1 MKRIFFLSV
10 GLSTFLCGCAL
21 AWLSFDYAKPTVVK
35 AIHPTHNVEIQTER
49 RSLLEG
55 IKATGRG
62 CGNGYGQGYEL
73 PDGKTLGEGNIC
85 YSSFKEAN
93 SEMRIWLKKSDNI
106 IDRVEPSKHKDVRKS
121 ERVVA
126 SFPAGEFDR
135 VVRIMWVQDQ
145 CIHYVSA
152 PDLGYALELEKSE
165 YNPYKLKRARN

>member
-21 AWLSFDYAKPTVVK
+21 ARLSSDYAKPTAIK
-35 AIHPTHNVEIQTER
+35 AIHPAHSVEMQTER
-49 RSLLEG
+49 RSSLEG
-55 IKATGRG
+55 IKATVRG

-73 PDGKTLGEGNIC
+73 PDGKKLGEGNIC

-93 SEMRIWLKKSDNI
+93 SEMRLWLKQADNI
-106 IDRVEPSKHKDVRKS
+106 IDRVEPSKQEDMRRS

-135 VVRIMWVQDQ
+135 AVRIMWVQDR

-165 YNPYKLKRARN
+165 YNPYKFEE